1 MHMPY
6 NFTYVINKFDTDTEY
21 QQEFLNLFN
30 IKNIDESTEQTFN
43 ELISLIE
50 NNEDWMTL
58 LKKMSSQIPIHDDF
72 KVTDSIIYLFSYTNI
87 MMMHTCLQE
96 YYLYKTTY
104 AVKEF
109 IKII

>member
-1 MHMPY
+1 MPY
-6 NFTYVINKFDTDTEY
+6 NFRYIMNTFNTDIEY
-21 QQEFLNLFN
+21 QHEFLNLFN
-30 IKNIDESTEQTFN
+30 IKNINESTEATFN

-58 LKKMSSQIPIHDDF
+58 LKKMSCQIPIHDDF
-72 KVTDSIIYLFSYTNI
+72 KVTDSIIYLFSYTHI

-96 YYLYKTTY
+96 YFLHKTTY
-104 AVKEF
+104 GVKEF